1 MSGLWLRW
9 GPHLIVAGLVL
20 GAIWFIDHR
29 GYQRAQKDAELERAK
44 TAIAIE
50 EAVAGLEEDLVN
62 AINGQG
68 VQVVEAESR
77 IERVERTQ
85 VQPVIQKELR
95 DAPHL
100 SDPAAG
106 YGVGLRDAINTAIEQ
121 SAGPA
126 AD

>member
-1 MSGLWLRW
+1 MGAIWLRW
-9 GPHLIVAGLVL
+9 GPHLIVLGLVL
-20 GAIWFIDHR
+20 GVIWFIDHR

-44 TAIAIE
+44 TAVAIE
-50 EAVAGLEEDLVN
+50 EAVAGLEEDLID
-62 AINGQG
+62 AINAQG
-68 VQVVEAESR
+68 VQVVETENR

-95 DAPHL
+95 NAPHL

-106 YGVGLRDAINTAIEQ
+106 YGVGLRDAVNAAIEQ
-121 SAGPA
+121 SARPA